1 VPLNQKDLGILREL
15 SNQVAEIAAL
25 PVQQE
30 TISLWKALND
40 LRPVRPMV
48 NFDVL
53 PWHEMDVDGE
63 LVLQTEDDFCRGIET
78 MLRRTLYQ
86 WNHMRADMVVAPMVI
101 MPKVIRMDG
110 YGIRVED
117 TTEAI
122 DPDNDVV
129 SHSFVDQLTTEDDVQ
144 KIRAP
149 EITLDEEATAIV
161 EEKAR
166 EIFDG
171 ILPVRMQGWL
181 PEANQWPGLL
191 SQQGTKDL
199 VNGMWP
205 DGAGNLAFSPWDLI
219 VMWRGAENVLF
230 DLADRPEFMHQI
242 MSRLSE
248 AHFSMLDQIEQLGL
262 LGHSQGMI
270 RSTGAYTD
278 ELPAAGFDPQHPRTQ
293 DVWTSAMAQILTSV
307 SPAMFK
313 EFELDYTVK
322 WCERFGLV
330 YYGCCEALDDKM
342 EFVRRIPHLRK
353 ISMSSWVDVERG
365 AEQIG
370 RDFVFSRKPNPAFV
384 AGNTWD
390 PELVE
395 RDLRDTIER
404 CAHHGNPL
412 ELIIKGIST
421 VRGRPQRLW
430 EWADIAMKLVGR

>member
-1 VPLNQKDLGILREL
+1 VSGHQRDLRILRGL
-15 SNQVAEIAAL
+15 SQQLAEIAAL

-40 LRPVRPMV
+40 LKPVRPMV
-48 NFDVL
+48 HLDGI

-63 LVLQTEDDFCRGIET
+63 LVLQTDDGFCRGIET

-86 WNHMRADMVVAPMVI
+86 WNHMRADMVVAPEII

-110 YGIRVED
+110 YGIRVAD

-122 DPDNDVV
+122 DPGNDVV
-129 SHSFVDQLTTEDDVQ
+129 SHSFIDQLATEDDVH
-144 KIRAP
+144 KIHDPRVS
-149 EITLDEEATAIV
+149 LDRGATAMV
-161 EEKAR
+161 EAR
-166 EIFDG
+166 AQEIFDG

-191 SQQGTKDL
+191 SQPGTRDL

-230 DLADRPEFMHQI
+230 DLADRPGFMHQI
-242 MSRLSE
+242 VSRVTE
-248 AHFSMLDQIEQLGL
+248 AHLSMLDQIEQSGL
-262 LGHSQGMI
+262 LGHSQAMI
-270 RSTGAYTD
+270 RSTGAHTD
-278 ELPAAGFDPQHPRTQ
+278 ELPAAGFDPQHPRTP
-293 DVWTSAMAQILTSV
+293 DVWTSGMAQILTSV
-307 SPAMFK
+307 SPTMFK
-313 EFELDYTVK
+313 EFELDYALP
-322 WCERFGLV
+322 WFERFGLV

-353 ISMSSWVDVERG
+353 VSMSSWVNVERG

-370 RDFVFSRKPNPAFV
+370 RDLVFSRKPNPAFV
-384 AGNTWD
+384 AGETWD

-395 RDLRDTIER
+395 ADLRDTIER
-404 CAHHGNPL
+404 CARHENPL
-412 ELIIKGIST
+412 ELILKGIST
-421 VRGRPQRLW
+421 VRGRPHRLW
-430 EWADIAMKLVGR
+430 DWADIAMRLVRG